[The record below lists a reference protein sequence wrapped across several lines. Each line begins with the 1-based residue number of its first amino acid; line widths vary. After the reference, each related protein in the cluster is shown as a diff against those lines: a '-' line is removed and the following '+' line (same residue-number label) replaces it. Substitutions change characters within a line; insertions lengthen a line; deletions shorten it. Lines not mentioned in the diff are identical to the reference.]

1 MQFVFTY
8 MEGRR
13 TFTIFEFRVPYH
25 GYVMGL
31 NVLTNI
37 DYPRHLTHP
46 KDLRLSK
53 AKRYAFN
60 TPFVVSEEPI
70 IFII

>member
-1 MQFVFTY
+1 MDLVFTY
-8 MEGRR
+8 MKGRR
-13 TFTIFEFRVPYH
+13 AFVVPEFRVPNH
-25 GYVMGL
+25 GHVMGF

-37 DYPRHLTHP
+37 DYPWDLTHP

-60 TPFVVSEEPI
+60 TLFVISEEPV